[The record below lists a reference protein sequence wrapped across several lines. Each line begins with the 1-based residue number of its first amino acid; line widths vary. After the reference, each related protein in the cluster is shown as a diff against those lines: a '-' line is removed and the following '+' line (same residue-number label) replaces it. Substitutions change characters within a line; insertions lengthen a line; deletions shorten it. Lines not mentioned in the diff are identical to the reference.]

1 MRKTKIVATL
11 GPATETEERIMGL
24 IEAGADALRFNF
36 SHGDIEWRKRLFERA
51 KKVVRESGRTVAFI
65 QDLQGPKVRVGGI
78 PPQGVML
85 EAGERIT
92 ISSGQC
98 QNPVDT
104 IPVCYA
110 NLEREVHSGE
120 VILMDDGK
128 LRIKALSVDESGV
141 MCEVLEGGLLL
152 PNKGVNFPQTN
163 LSIPGLTPKDIADL
177 EVGMQFG
184 FDAVALSFVS
194 RAEDVERLRRE
205 MRRIGAVKPIIAKLE
220 RAACVSELGE
230 ILRVSDAVMVA
241 RGDLGV
247 EVDIKRVPALQKE
260 IIKEANRRG
269 IPVITATQML
279 ESMTNSLLPTRAEAA
294 DVANAV
300 FDGTDALM
308 LSAETSIGKYPV
320 EAVRM
325 MRDIAV
331 EAESYEDEN
340 CCDLWTRLDLTG
352 HSITEALCHTAV
364 VAAHDMI
371 LRTIIAVTGSGR
383 TARQIARYRP
393 GADVYAFTFDESTRN
408 FMAISRGIQPHLAEY
423 VDDFNKLMDAVDDYV
438 IKNGIGAKGELIAI
452 AMGWPI
458 GIGETTNMMT
468 IHRIGEYD
476 E

>member
-11 GPATETEERIMGL
+11 GPATETEEKIRGL
-24 IEAGADALRFNF
+24 IEAGVDALRFNF
-36 SHGDIEWRKRLFERA
+36 SHGDIDWRKKLFERA
-51 KKVVRESGRTVAFI
+51 KKVVRESGKTVAFI
-65 QDLQGPKVRVGGI
+65 QDLQGPKVRVGKLPDAGI
-78 PPQGVML
+78 ML
-85 EAGERIT
+85 ETGVYVT
-92 ISSGQC
+92 LSSQQC
-98 QNPVDT
+98 ENLVDS
-104 IPVCYA
+104 IPVCYSK
-110 NLEREVHSGE
+110 LEQEVAPGE
-120 VILMDDGK
+120 IILMDDGK
-128 LRIKALSVDESGV
+128 LRLRVISVNESGA
-141 MCEVLEGGLLL
+141 MCEVLEGGVLLS
-152 PNKGVNFPQTN
+152 NKGVNFPYTK
-163 LSIPGLTPKDIADL
+163 LSIPGLTEKDIADL
-177 EVGMQFG
+177 EIGLKMG

-194 RAEDVERLRRE
+194 RAEDVERLRHQ
-205 MRRIGAVKPIIAKLE
+205 MKHLGIVKPIIAKLE
-220 RAACVSELGE
+220 RAACVSELAQ
-230 ILRVSDAVMVA
+230 ILGVSDAVMVA

-260 IIKEANRRG
+260 IIKEANKRG

-279 ESMTNSLLPTRAEAA
+279 ESMTNALLPTRAEAA

-308 LSAETSIGKYPV
+308 LSGETSIGKYPV

-331 EAESYEDEN
+331 EAEAYEDKN

-352 HSITEALCHTAV
+352 HSVTEALCHTVV

-393 GADVYAFTFDESTRN
+393 DADVYAFTFNESVRN
-408 FMAISRGIQPHLAEY
+408 FLAISRGIQPYLAEPF
-423 VDDFNKLMDAVDDYV
+423 DEFNKLMDSVDDYL
-438 IKNGIGAKGELIAI
+438 IKNNIGAKGEMVAV

-458 GIGETTNMMT
+458 GVGETTNMMT

-476 E
+476 T